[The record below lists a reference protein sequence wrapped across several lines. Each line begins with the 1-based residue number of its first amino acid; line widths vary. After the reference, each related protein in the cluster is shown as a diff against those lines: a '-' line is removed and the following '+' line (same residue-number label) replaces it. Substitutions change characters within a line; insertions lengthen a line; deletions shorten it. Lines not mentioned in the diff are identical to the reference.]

1 MKIKLSNS
9 KKNRNFSSKKLGFYK
24 EGTIIVSMGGC
35 SSRALTSVQTCC
47 GTCCC

>member
-1 MKIKLSNS
+1 MKNTKKETAKNNPKLCFF
-9 KKNRNFSSKKLGFYK
+9 KVDVMP
-24 EGTIIVSMGGC
+24 IVMGSC